1 MAIFFLLL
9 LQNRASLRSCLILQ
23 KWISAT
29 SKENSHYSPGSLSLL
44 LVYDMLPKCLLCE
57 HLWFWLIF
65 YFFLFYCF
73 ALWHL
78 RLSDLR
84 YYSFDG
90 TISSSLRAINVI
102 CAGRLLVRFK
112 FVKQPLLKLTD
123 YHNASCTVYKHPSI
137 LWMHNW
143 DYQTVRPA

>member
-1 MAIFFLLL
+1 MAIFFCYCCKIEQVWGPVWYFRNEFQQLLRKIL
-9 LQNRASLRSCLILQ
+9 IIHLEAWAYFWSTTCCQNVCSVN
-23 KWISAT
+23 T
-29 SKENSHYSPGSLSLL
+29 FGFGS
-44 LVYDMLPKCLLCE
+44 
-57 HLWFWLIF
+57 FF
-65 YFFLFYCF
+65 FFLFYCF